1 MQLSKDVKIT
11 KVADASAAG
20 TGEVTTTAVDMQGF
34 EGVLFLVAAGAITA
48 TGVQSMNGAQGDS
61 SGGAFDD
68 LAGSKV
74 DIADDDD
81 NQAFFLDVFRPS
93 DRFVRLEIQRATAN
107 SAFGEV
113 YAIQYGGRTAAIDN
127 NVTDEMTG
135 LSLISPD
142 EGTA

>member
-11 KVADASAAG
+11 KVKAASAAG
-20 TGEVTTTAVDMQGF
+20 QTAINSDAVDMEGF
-34 EGVLFLVAAGAITA
+34 EGVVFLVTANAITA
-48 TGVQSMNGAQGDS
+48 TGVQSINAAQGDS

-68 LAGSKV
+68 LEGSGITV
-74 DIADDDD
+74 ADDDD
-81 NQAFFLDVFRPS
+81 GQAFFIDVFRPQ
-93 DRFVRLEIQRATAN
+93 DQFVRLEIARATAD
-107 SAFGEV
+107 SVWGEI
-113 YAIQYGGRTAAIDN
+113 YAIQYGARKHPIDN